1 MKPDNNPVPVY
12 FTAAGAAV
20 EVGCLIIA
28 SVGGGVLLG
37 LLLDQILGTKHLFLF
52 LLLLASIPLNLWMI
66 YRYIVYKS
74 RRLQASSRTQ
84 KEVSSNDD

>member
-12 FTAAGAAV
+12 LTATGAAA

-28 SVGGGVLLG
+28 SAGGAVLLG
-37 LLLDQILGTKHLFLF
+37 LLLDQVLETKHLFLF

-66 YRYIVYKS
+66 YRYILYKS
-74 RRLQASSRTQ
+74 RRLQASSRTL
-84 KEVSSNDD
+84 KEDSSSDD